1 MKREDLPVYWFDTS
15 TASKICLS
23 VEGLGFVASSKNIAF
38 SMGTKQIVLLRKI
51 TCLKA
56 TNLVIN
62 CESISLLDQTTHSHP
77 SDSFY

>member
-38 SMGTKQIVLLRKI
+38 SMGTKAD
-51 TCLKA
+51 CFA
-56 TNLVIN
+56 EEDNLSKSN
-62 CESISLLDQTTHSHP
+62 KTSYKL
-77 SDSFY
+77 